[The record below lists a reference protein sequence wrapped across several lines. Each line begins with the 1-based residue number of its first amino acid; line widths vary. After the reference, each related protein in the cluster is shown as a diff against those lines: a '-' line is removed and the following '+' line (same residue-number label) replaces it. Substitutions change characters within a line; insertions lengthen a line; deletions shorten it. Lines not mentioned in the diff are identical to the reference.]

1 MSVIYSLACINA
13 RLNAV
18 VSTIGNGGSLVL
30 FAQSTTISTIVLA
43 FPCGIV
49 NGGVLTFT
57 GTLLDPSAS
66 GTGTVTGAVVKDG
79 LGNTVVSGLTAGI
92 PGTGADII
100 ISNGLNSTFIT
111 TTQSV
116 QLLSATITGS

>member
-1 MSVIYSLACINA
+1 MAVVYSLSAINA

-18 VSTIGNGGSLVL
+18 VGTIGNGGSLVL
-30 FAQSTTISTIVLA
+30 LAQSTTISTIALA
-43 FPCGIV
+43 FPCGTV

-66 GTGTVTGAVVKDG
+66 GTGTVTGAIVKDG
-79 LGNTVVSGLTAGI
+79 LGNIVVSGLTAGI

-111 TTQSV
+111 ASQSV

>member
-66 GTGTVTGAVVKDG
+66 GTGTVTGAIVKDG